1 MEKNEHKSIKQIQT
15 ENQGHL
21 IFGSIIQDKI
31 KLDQKL
37 FIFVMDKESNLQFLK
52 NHTSLNLTRS
62 YIKQNC

>member
-21 IFGSIIQDKI
+21 IFSNIIQDKKI

-37 FIFVMDKESNLQFLK
+37 FIFAIVDIVVQYGEHDKN
-52 NHTSLNLTRS
+52 
-62 YIKQNC
+62 Y